1 MGRLGEYQARKLLGA
16 NRPLPTYSL
25 QVIVDRMLFQ
35 QTDADLVRSAV
46 AGDRLAFA
54 DLLRPEYRT
63 ALRLAYG
70 LLQDVDEAEDAVQ
83 EAAFSAW
90 KRIGNLRQGSSL
102 RPWFLAIVANKC
114 RAVKRSR
121 WWSVT
126 KAEPLEGQAQETDL
140 ASSIDLRRAL
150 RRLGHDER
158 LILVLRYYLDMPF
171 EEIAT
176 TLGISPKAARTRV
189 ERAIHRLKP
198 IMRVQGAA
206 V

>member
-1 MGRLGEYQARKLLGA
+1 
-16 NRPLPTYSL
+16 
-25 QVIVDRMLFQ
+25 MLFRQ
-35 QTDADLVRSAV
+35 AGADLVQSAR
-46 AGDRLAFA
+46 AGDSAAFA
-54 DLLRPEYRT
+54 DLLRPEYST

-83 EAAFSAW
+83 EAAFTAW
-90 KRIGNLRQGSSL
+90 RRIRNLHEGSTL
-102 RPWFLAIVANKC
+102 RPWFLGIVANQC
-114 RAVKRSR
+114 RSVKRSR
-121 WWSVT
+121 WWSVS
-126 KAEPLEGQAQETDL
+126 KAEPLDGEAPETDL

-189 ERAIHRLKP
+189 ERAVHRMKP
-198 IMRVQGAA
+198 IMQMKGAA

>member
-1 MGRLGEYQARKLLGA
+1 
-16 NRPLPTYSL
+16 
-25 QVIVDRMLFQ
+25 MLFQ
-35 QTDADLVRSAV
+35 QTETDLVRMAM
-46 AGDRLAFA
+46 AGDRVAFA

-90 KRIGNLRQGSSL
+90 KRIGNLREGSSL
-102 RPWFLAIVANKC
+102 RPWFLGIVANQC

-121 WWSVT
+121 RWSMP
-126 KAEPLEGQAQETDL
+126 KAEPLEGAAPEMDL

-189 ERAIHRLKP
+189 ERAVHRMKP
-198 IMRVQGAA
+198 IMHVQGA
-206 V
+206 VV

>member
-1 MGRLGEYQARKLLGA
+1 
-16 NRPLPTYSL
+16 
-25 QVIVDRMLFQ
+25 MLFQ
-35 QTDADLVRSAV
+35 KTEADLVHSAR
-46 AGDRLAFA
+46 AGDRVAFA

-90 KRIGNLRQGSSL
+90 RRIGNLREGSSL
-102 RPWFLAIVANKC
+102 RPWFLGIVANQC
-114 RAVKRSR
+114 RTVKRSR

-126 KAEPLEGQAQETDL
+126 KAEPPDTEAPATDL
-140 ASSIDLRRAL
+140 VASIDLRRAL
-150 RRLGHDER
+150 RRIGYDER
-158 LILVLRYYLDMPF
+158 LVLVLRYYLDMSF
-171 EEIAT
+171 EDIAT

-189 ERAIHRLKP
+189 ERAIHRLRP
-198 IMRVQGAA
+198 IVQTQGAA

>member
-1 MGRLGEYQARKLLGA
+1 
-16 NRPLPTYSL
+16 
-25 QVIVDRMLFQ
+25 MLFQ
-35 QTDADLVRSAV
+35 RAEADLVPLAR
-46 AGDRLAFA
+46 AGDSAAFA

-90 KRIGNLRQGSSL
+90 RRIRNLREGSSL
-102 RPWFLAIVANKC
+102 RPWFLGIVANQC
-114 RAVKRSR
+114 RTVKRSK

-126 KAEPLEGQAQETDL
+126 KAEPLEGEAPETDL

-158 LILVLRYYLDMPF
+158 LVLVLRYYLDMPF

-189 ERAIHRLKP
+189 ERAVHRMKP
-198 IMRVQGAA
+198 IMQVQGAA